1 VCLPCILYRLNCLLI
16 SNNIRLT
23 VASEIR
29 GLGLAELPS
38 GYKWDPLS
46 FGWSLSEALAALH
59 PKEVCDR
66 DGHDDELESTPL
78 KQTSCEKER
87 ESDAHESEIED
98 DEIGKAE
105 SEESKAKKDPPKE
118 EELSGFAKAAKEPV
132 GAGVTLAEALLL
144 NEKHLG
150 KSANE
155 ILSEEIKKCKPP
167 SLEIGTWSNEMA
179 ADVEPPENEFEE
191 DEDELID
198 VNVAFPSN
206 LVVLDKNWTWGGRS
220 RL

>member
-1 VCLPCILYRLNCLLI
+1 LYRLNCLLL
-16 SNNIRLT
+16 SNNIRLL

-29 GLGLAELPS
+29 GLGLINLPD
-38 GYKWDPLS
+38 GYKWDSLN
-46 FGWSLSEALAALH
+46 FGWSLSDVLGLLNFKEAIRAELEVVEESVHEAEPS
-59 PKEVCDR
+59 PKETQ
-66 DGHDDELESTPL
+66 E
-78 KQTSCEKER
+78 TSENEENLDPDCVKE
-87 ESDAHESEIED
+87 
-98 DEIGKAE
+98 
-105 SEESKAKKDPPKE
+105 EENSAE
-118 EELSGFAKAAKEPV
+118 EELSGFAKAAKEPIS
-132 GAGVTLAEALLL
+132 AGVSLAEALLM
-144 NEKHLG
+144 NEKHQG
-150 KSANE
+150 KSAND

-220 RL
+220 RLCVHIGFTSITI